1 MPQGV
6 LKVWKNDEGYGFI
19 APDGGGEDVFL
30 HVSELGNVQRRP
42 REGDRMR
49 YRLDR
54 DDRGRPRAA
63 DPRIGGMA
71 PSPVTVLTFGT
82 FALSGGWLILGLAG
96 AVHVPW
102 PLVIYTLMSAVAFA
116 VYGVDKS
123 RAARDAWRVSE
134 RTLHALE
141 MLGGWPGALLA
152 QHFFR
157 HKRQKTAYLV
167 VFWLIVVIHV
177 AFWLWWLLAR

>member
-1 MPQGV
+1 MPKGV
-6 LKVWKNDEGYGFI
+6 LKVWKDDAGYGFI

-30 HVSELGNVQRRP
+30 HISELDNGQRRP
-42 REGDRMR
+42 REGDRIR

-71 PSPVTVLTFGT
+71 PSPVALLTFAA

-96 AVHVPW
+96 AVNVPW
-102 PLVIYTLMSAVAFA
+102 PLVLYTIMSAVTFVA
-116 VYGVDKS
+116 YGTDKS
-123 RAARDAWRVSE
+123 RAVRDAWRVSE

-141 MLGGWPGALLA
+141 ALGGWPGALLA

-157 HKRQKTAYLV
+157 HKRQKASYLV
-167 VFWLIVVIHV
+167 VFWLIGVFHTT
-177 AFWLWWLLAR
+177 FWAWWFFVR